1 MTNSEII
8 FRESMEL
15 VKEGKL
21 ELVNNLPE
29 QIHTFAKWKSMG
41 YNVKKGEKAIAKFAI
56 WKYTKRTKTDED
68 GNEINDDRCFPK
80 VSAFFKF
87 SQVEKVTA

>member
-21 ELVNNLPE
+21 ELGNNLPE

-68 GNEINDDRCFPK
+68 GNEIKDDKCFPK

>member
-1 MTNSEII
+1 MTNAEII

-21 ELVNNLPE
+21 ELISNLPE
-29 QIHTFAKWKSMG
+29 PIHTYSKWKSMG

-80 VSAFFKF
+80 VSAFFKS